1 MLVTFDV
8 FGKSLPGYG
17 TAICLGLVLAT
28 VLAVFHLK
36 KRGFD
41 LDDFVILET
50 YGIFFGFLGAKLLHL
65 ILAFNEIEWS
75 RLSEPAYLAYVVQY
89 GFVFYGGVILAVAAV
104 FFAGKVHK
112 IDAMSY
118 FREVVFLI
126 PFAHGF
132 GRIGCF
138 CAGCC
143 FGIPYSGPFAVT
155 FPEGSSA
162 PAGIPL
168 FPVQLFE
175 AVLLFLISGGIYLFQ
190 KKRGVKYTVEAYF
203 ISYGIVRFFT
213 ELLRWDEYRG
223 RFLFLYT
230 SQWIS
235 VLLVAAAIISLAVR
249 RKKAERL
256 EAAE

>member
-162 PAGIPL
+162 PAGISL
-168 FPVQLFE
+168 FPVQLVE
-175 AVLLFLISGGIYLFQ
+175 AALLFLISGGIYLFQ
-190 KKRGVKYTVEAYF
+190 RKRGTKYTVEAYF
-203 ISYGIVRFFT
+203 IAYGLVRFALEF
-213 ELLRWDEYRG
+213 LRWDEYRG
-223 RFLFLYT
+223 RYLFLYT

-235 VLLVAAAIISLAVR
+235 LALIAAAIVSIIIR
-249 RKKAERL
+249 RRSSARQQ
-256 EAAE
+256 